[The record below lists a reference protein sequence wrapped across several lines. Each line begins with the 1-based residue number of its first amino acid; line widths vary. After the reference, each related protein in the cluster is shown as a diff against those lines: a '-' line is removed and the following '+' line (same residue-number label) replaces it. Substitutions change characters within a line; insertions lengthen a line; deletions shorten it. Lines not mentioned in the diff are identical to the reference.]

1 MRNDTTGAVYAKSS
15 GYELNAI
22 VTSGESL
29 WQLNSF
35 VAVVFCLY
43 QVKKKQK
50 SLSKSSLISNGN
62 NVYFEAINF
71 NLDEN
76 RNCEWTLCV
85 IYDST

>member
-35 VAVVFCLY
+35 CRRCFLFVSSQKEREIVI
-43 QVKKKQK
+43 QKQC
-50 SLSKSSLISNGN
+50 
-62 NVYFEAINF
+62 NF
-71 NLDEN
+71 K
-76 RNCEWTLCV
+76 RK
-85 IYDST
+85 